1 VSPAGAAPDAATPAA
16 GRLLVVDDEPEMC
29 ALLEAG
35 LGKRGFEVTSRTS
48 GDAALALLDEADF
61 EAIVVDLNMPGT
73 SGLDLAAWVAA
84 NRADTP
90 VVLITAFGSLETAV
104 AAIRAGAYD
113 FVTKPFEIEA
123 IALTLGRAVG
133 YRRLR
138 AEVRRLRLVAGG
150 AGDGAA
156 TEGLPGTP
164 LVGKSPVM
172 RRMYDTVLRA
182 AATDASI
189 LVTGESGTGK
199 ELVARARHDRGRR
212 AGGPFVAINC
222 GALPESL
229 LESELFGHA
238 RGSFTDART
247 SRAGLLLRASGGT
260 LFLDEIGEAPA
271 GLQAKLLRALEDRRV
286 RPVGGDDER
295 PFDARLV
302 CATNRDLEAEI
313 ENGRFRSDLYYRINV
328 IRIDLPPLRARGDDV
343 LLLAQRLVAQLA
355 AATGKS
361 VAGIA
366 APAAEK
372 LSAYAWP
379 GNVRELRNCIER
391 AVALT
396 RFEEITVADLPEA
409 IQDYRRSRLVLD
421 LDDPEQLPPLEEVER
436 RYILRVL
443 EAVQGHRTR
452 AAEVLGLDRKTLY
465 RKLERY
471 GVGED

>member
-1 VSPAGAAPDAATPAA
+1 VSAAGASA
-16 GRLLVVDDEPEMC
+16 GRLLVVDDEREMC

-35 LGKRGFEVTSRTS
+35 LTRRGFEVTSRTS
-48 GDAALALLDEADF
+48 GDAALALLDETDF
-61 EAIVVDLNMPGT
+61 DAIVVDLNMPGT
-73 SGLDLAAWVAA
+73 SGLDVAAWVAA

-90 VVLITAFGSLETAV
+90 VVVITAFGNLETAV

-113 FVTKPFEIEA
+113 FLTKPFEIET
-123 IALTLGRAVG
+123 ISLTVGRAVG

-138 AEVRRLRLVAGG
+138 VEVRRLRLVAEASG
-150 AGDGAA
+150 ADA
-156 TEGLPGTP
+156 TATGLGGTP
-164 LVGKSPVM
+164 LVGRSPAM
-172 RRMYDTVLRA
+172 RRVYDTVLRA

-199 ELVARARHDRGRR
+199 ELVARALHDKGRR

-238 RGSFTDART
+238 RGSFTDAHT
-247 SRAGLLLRASGGT
+247 SRAGLLVRASGGT

-271 GLQAKLLRALEDRRV
+271 GLQAKLLRALEERRV

-295 PFDARLV
+295 PFDARIV
-302 CATNRDLEAEI
+302 CATNRDVEAEI
-313 ENGRFRSDLYYRINV
+313 ESGRFRSDLYYRINV
-328 IRIDLPPLRARGDDV
+328 IRIDLPPLRERGDDV
-343 LLLAQRLVAQLA
+343 LLLAQRLVAQIA

-372 LSAYAWP
+372 LLAYAWP

-421 LDDPEQLPPLEEVER
+421 LDDPGQLPPLEEVER

-443 EAVQGHRTR
+443 EAVHGHRTR

-471 GVGED
+471 GIQEE

>member
-1 VSPAGAAPDAATPAA
+1 
-16 GRLLVVDDEPEMC
+16 
-29 ALLEAG
+29 
-35 LGKRGFEVTSRTS
+35 
-48 GDAALALLDEADF
+48 
-61 EAIVVDLNMPGT
+61 MPGT
-73 SGLDLAAWVAA
+73 SGLDVAAWVAA
-84 NRADTP
+84 NRPDTP
-90 VVLITAFGSLETAV
+90 VVVITAFGSLETAV
-104 AAIRAGAYD
+104 AAIRSGAYD

-123 IALTLGRAVG
+123 IGLTLGRAVG

-138 AEVRRLRLVAGG
+138 AEVRRLRRAAGG
-150 AGDGAA
+150 DSADAAA
-156 TEGLPGTP
+156 TRLAGTP
-164 LVGKSPVM
+164 LHGRSPAM
-172 RRMYDTVLRA
+172 LRTYDTVLRA

-199 ELVARARHDRGRR
+199 ELVARALHDKGRR
-212 AGGPFVAINC
+212 ASGPFVAINC

-238 RGSFTDART
+238 RGSFTDAHA
-247 SRAGLLLRASGGT
+247 SRAGLLVKASGGT

-271 GLQAKLLRALEDRRV
+271 GLQAKLLRALEERRV

-295 PFDARLV
+295 AFDARIV

-313 ENGRFRSDLYYRINV
+313 ESGRFRSDLYYRINV

-343 LLLAQRLVAQLA
+343 LLLAQRLVEQIA

-361 VAGIA
+361 VGGIA

-372 LSAYAWP
+372 LLAYAWP

-396 RFEEITVADLPEA
+396 RFEEITVADLPES
-409 IQDYRRSRLVLD
+409 IQDYRRSRLVVD
-421 LDDPEQLPPLEEVER
+421 LDDPGQLPPLEEMER

-443 EAVQGHRTR
+443 EAVHGHRTR

-471 GVGED
+471 GIREE

>member
-1 VSPAGAAPDAATPAA
+1 MSAGGPSA
-16 GRLLVVDDEPEMC
+16 GRLLVVDDELELC

-35 LGKRGFEVTSRTS
+35 LSKRGFTVTSRTS
-48 GDAALALLDEADF
+48 GDAALALLDETDF
-61 EAIVVDLNMPGT
+61 DAIVVDLNMPGM
-73 SGLDLAAWVAA
+73 SGLDVASWVAA
-84 NRADTP
+84 NRPDTP
-90 VVLITAFGSLETAV
+90 VVVITAFGSLETAV
-104 AAIRAGAYD
+104 AAIRSGAYD
-113 FVTKPFEIEA
+113 FVTKPFEVEA
-123 IALTLGRAVG
+123 IGLTLGRAVG
-133 YRRLR
+133 YRRLQ
-138 AEVRRLRLVAGG
+138 AEVRRLRRAAG
-150 AGDGAA
+150 GDGADAAA
-156 TEGLPGTP
+156 TRLGGTA
-164 LVGKSPVM
+164 LHGGSPAM
-172 RRMYDTVLRA
+172 LRTYDTILRA

-199 ELVARARHDRGRR
+199 ELVARALHDKGRR
-212 AGGPFVAINC
+212 ASGPFVAINC

-247 SRAGLLLRASGGT
+247 SRAGLLVKANGGT
-260 LFLDEIGEAPA
+260 LFLDEIGEAPG
-271 GLQAKLLRALEDRRV
+271 GLQTKLLRALEERRV

-295 PFDARLV
+295 AFDARIV

-313 ENGRFRSDLYYRINV
+313 EGGRFRSDLYYRINV

-343 LLLAQRLVAQLA
+343 LLLAQRLVEQIA

-361 VAGIA
+361 VSGIA

-372 LSAYAWP
+372 LLAYAWP

-396 RFEEITVADLPEA
+396 RFEEITVADLPES
-409 IQDYRRSRLVLD
+409 IQDYRRSRLVVD
-421 LDDPEQLPPLEEVER
+421 LDDPGQLPPLEEMER

-443 EAVQGHRTR
+443 EAVHGHRTR

-471 GVGED
+471 GIQEE

>member
-1 VSPAGAAPDAATPAA
+1 MNVPGGGD
-16 GRLLVVDDEPEMC
+16 GRLLVVDDEREMC
-29 ALLEAG
+29 ALLETG
-35 LGKRGFEVTSRTS
+35 LAKRGFEVISRTS
-48 GDAALALLDEADF
+48 GDAALALLDETDF
-61 EAIVVDLNMPGT
+61 DAIVVDLNMPGT
-73 SGLDLAAWVAA
+73 SGLDVAAWVAA

-90 VVLITAFGSLETAV
+90 VVVITAFGSLETAV

-123 IALTLGRAVG
+123 IGLTLGRAVG

-138 AEVRRLRLVAGG
+138 AEVRRLRLAAEGNG
-150 AGDGAA
+150 SGAA
-156 TEGLPGTP
+156 ASGLAGTP
-164 LVGKSPVM
+164 LQGRSPPM
-172 RRMYDTVLRA
+172 LRMYDTVLRA
-182 AATDASI
+182 AATDASV

-199 ELVARARHDRGRR
+199 ELVARALHDKGRR

-238 RGSFTDART
+238 RGSFTDAHA
-247 SRAGLLLRASGGT
+247 SRAGLLVRASGGT
-260 LFLDEIGEAPA
+260 LFLDEIAEAPA

-313 ENGRFRSDLYYRINV
+313 ESGRFRSDLYYRINV

-343 LLLAQRLVAQLA
+343 LLLAQRLVAQIA
-355 AATGKS
+355 VSTGKS

-372 LSAYAWP
+372 LLTYAWP

-396 RFEEITVADLPEA
+396 RFEEITVADLPES

-421 LDDPEQLPPLEEVER
+421 LDDPGKLPPLEEMER

-443 EAVQGHRTR
+443 EAVHGHRTR

-471 GVGED
+471 GIHEE

>member
-1 VSPAGAAPDAATPAA
+1 MSAGGPTA
-16 GRLLVVDDEPEMC
+16 GRLLVVDDELEMC

-35 LGKRGFEVTSRTS
+35 LSRRGFTVTSRTS
-48 GDAALALLDEADF
+48 GDAALALLDETDF
-61 EAIVVDLNMPGT
+61 DAIVVDLNMPGT
-73 SGLDLAAWVAA
+73 SGLDVASWVAA
-84 NRADTP
+84 NRPDTP
-90 VVLITAFGSLETAV
+90 VVVITAFGSLETAV
-104 AAIRAGAYD
+104 AAIRSGAYD

-123 IALTLGRAVG
+123 IGLTLGRAVG
-133 YRRLR
+133 YRRLQ
-138 AEVRRLRLVAGG
+138 AEVRRLRRA
-150 AGDGAA
+150 AGDGADAAA
-156 TEGLPGTP
+156 TRLAGTA
-164 LVGKSPVM
+164 LHGGSPAM
-172 RRMYDTVLRA
+172 LRTYDTILRA

-199 ELVARARHDRGRR
+199 ELVARALHDKGRR
-212 AGGPFVAINC
+212 ASGPFVAINC

-247 SRAGLLLRASGGT
+247 SRAGLLLKASGGT

-271 GLQAKLLRALEDRRV
+271 GLQAKLLRALEERRV

-295 PFDARLV
+295 AFDARIV
-302 CATNRDLEAEI
+302 CATNRDLEAGI
-313 ENGRFRSDLYYRINV
+313 ESGRFRSDLYYRINV
-328 IRIDLPPLRARGDDV
+328 IRIDLPPLRARGDDI
-343 LLLAQRLVAQLA
+343 LLLAQRLVEQIA

-361 VAGIA
+361 VSGIA

-372 LSAYAWP
+372 LLAYAWP

-396 RFEEITVADLPEA
+396 RFEEITVADLPES
-409 IQDYRRSRLVLD
+409 IQDYRRSRLVVD
-421 LDDPEQLPPLEEVER
+421 LDDPGQLPPLEEMER

-443 EAVQGHRTR
+443 EAVHGHRTR

-471 GVGED
+471 GIRQESEE

>member
-1 VSPAGAAPDAATPAA
+1 MSAGGPTA
-16 GRLLVVDDEPEMC
+16 GRLLVVDDELEMC

-35 LGKRGFEVTSRTS
+35 LSKRGFTVTSRTS

-61 EAIVVDLNMPGT
+61 DAIVVDLNMPGT
-73 SGLDLAAWVAA
+73 SGLDVASWVAA
-84 NRADTP
+84 NRPDTP
-90 VVLITAFGSLETAV
+90 VVVITAFGSLETAV
-104 AAIRAGAYD
+104 AAIRSGAYD
-113 FVTKPFEIEA
+113 FVTKPFEVEA
-123 IALTLGRAVG
+123 IGLTLGRAVG
-133 YRRLR
+133 YRRLQ
-138 AEVRRLRLVAGG
+138 AEVRRLRRAAG
-150 AGDGAA
+150 GDGADAAA
-156 TEGLPGTP
+156 TRLAGTA
-164 LVGKSPVM
+164 LHGGSPAM
-172 RRMYDTVLRA
+172 LRMYDTVLRA

-189 LVTGESGTGK
+189 LLTGESGTGK
-199 ELVARARHDRGRR
+199 ELVARALHDKGRR
-212 AGGPFVAINC
+212 ASGPFVAINC

-247 SRAGLLLRASGGT
+247 SRAGLLLKASGGT

-271 GLQAKLLRALEDRRV
+271 GLQAKLLRALEERRV

-295 PFDARLV
+295 AFDARIV

-313 ENGRFRSDLYYRINV
+313 ESGRFRSDLYYRINV
-328 IRIDLPPLRARGDDV
+328 IRIELPPLRARGDDV
-343 LLLAQRLVAQLA
+343 LLLAQRLVEQIAG
-355 AATGKS
+355 ATGKS
-361 VAGIA
+361 VSGIA
-366 APAAEK
+366 TPAAEK
-372 LSAYAWP
+372 LLAYDWP

-409 IQDYRRSRLVLD
+409 IQDYRRSRLVVD
-421 LDDPEQLPPLEEVER
+421 LDDPGQLPPLDEMER

-443 EAVQGHRTR
+443 DAVHGHRTR

-471 GVGED
+471 GIQEE

>member
-1 VSPAGAAPDAATPAA
+1 MSAGGPTA
-16 GRLLVVDDEPEMC
+16 GRLLVVDDQQEMC

-35 LGKRGFEVTSRTS
+35 LSKRGFAVTSRTS
-48 GDAALALLDEADF
+48 GDAALALLDETDF
-61 EAIVVDLNMPGT
+61 DAIVVDLNMPGM
-73 SGLDLAAWVAA
+73 SGLDVATWAAS
-84 NRADTP
+84 NRPDTP
-90 VVLITAFGSLETAV
+90 VVVITAFGSLETAV
-104 AAIRAGAYD
+104 AAIRSGAYD
-113 FVTKPFEIEA
+113 FVTKPFEVEA
-123 IALTLGRAVG
+123 IGLTLGRAVG
-133 YRRLR
+133 YRRLQ
-138 AEVRRLRLVAGG
+138 AEVRRLRRAAG
-150 AGDGAA
+150 GDGADAAA
-156 TEGLPGTP
+156 TRLAGTA
-164 LVGKSPVM
+164 LHGGSPAM
-172 RRMYDTVLRA
+172 LRTYDTVLRA

-199 ELVARARHDRGRR
+199 ELVARALHDKGRR
-212 AGGPFVAINC
+212 ASGPFVAINC

-247 SRAGLLLRASGGT
+247 SRAGLLVKASGGT

-271 GLQAKLLRALEDRRV
+271 GLQAKLLRALEERRV

-295 PFDARLV
+295 AFDARIV

-313 ENGRFRSDLYYRINV
+313 ESGRFRSDLFYRINV

-343 LLLAQRLVAQLA
+343 LLLAQRLVEQFAG
-355 AATGKS
+355 ATGKS
-361 VAGIA
+361 VSGIA
-366 APAAEK
+366 TPAAEK
-372 LSAYAWP
+372 LLAYAWP

-396 RFEEITVADLPEA
+396 RFEEITVGDLPESV
-409 IQDYRRSRLVLD
+409 QDYRRSRLVVD
-421 LDDPEQLPPLEEVER
+421 LDDLGQLPPLEEMER

-443 EAVQGHRTR
+443 EAVHGHRTR

-471 GVGED
+471 GIREESEE

>member
-1 VSPAGAAPDAATPAA
+1 MSA
-16 GRLLVVDDEPEMC
+16 GRILVVDDEREMC

-35 LGKRGFEVTSRTS
+35 LGKRGFEVASSSS
-48 GDAALALLDEADF
+48 GDAALAILDENDF
-61 EAIVVDLNMPGT
+61 DAVVVDLNMPGI
-73 SGLDLAAWVAA
+73 SGLDVSAWMAA
-84 NRADTP
+84 NRPDTP
-90 VVLITAFGSLETAV
+90 VVVITAFGTLETAV

-113 FVTKPFEIEA
+113 FVTKPFEVEA
-123 IALTLGRAVG
+123 ISLTLTRAVG

-138 AEVRRLRLVAGG
+138 VEVRRLRQAAEGGGG
-150 AGDGAA
+150 AGG
-156 TEGLPGTP
+156 EIGLPGTP
-164 LVGKSPVM
+164 LLGRSQAM
-172 RRMYDTVLRA
+172 RRTYDTVLRA
-182 AATDASI
+182 AATDASVLI
-189 LVTGESGTGK
+189 TGESGTGK
-199 ELVARARHDRGRR
+199 ELVARALHDKGRR
-212 AGGPFVAINC
+212 ASGPFVAINC

-238 RGSFTDART
+238 RGSFTDAHAN
-247 SRAGLLLRASGGT
+247 RAGLLVRASGGT

-286 RPVGGDDER
+286 RPVGGDEER
-295 PFDARLV
+295 PFDVRLIS
-302 CATNRDLEAEI
+302 ATNRDLNTEI
-313 ENGRFRSDLYYRINV
+313 ERGRFRSDLYYRINV

-343 LLLAQRLVAQLA
+343 LLLAQRLVEQLA
-355 AATGKS
+355 AKTDKK
-361 VAGIA
+361 VTGIA

-372 LSAYAWP
+372 LLAYAWP

-396 RFEEITVADLPEA
+396 RFEEITVADLPEP

-421 LDDPEQLPPLEEVER
+421 LDDPTALPPLEEVER

-471 GVGED
+471 GVTDDK

>member
-1 VSPAGAAPDAATPAA
+1 MSAGGPNA
-16 GRLLVVDDEPEMC
+16 GRLLVVDDELELC

-35 LGKRGFEVTSRTS
+35 LSKRGFTVTSRTS
-48 GDAALALLDEADF
+48 GDAALALLDESDF
-61 EAIVVDLNMPGT
+61 DAIVVDPNMPGM
-73 SGLDLAAWVAA
+73 SGLDVASWVAA
-84 NRADTP
+84 NRPDTP
-90 VVLITAFGSLETAV
+90 VVVITAFGSLETAV
-104 AAIRAGAYD
+104 AAIRSGAYD
-113 FVTKPFEIEA
+113 FVTKPFEVEA
-123 IALTLGRAVG
+123 IGLTLGRAVG
-133 YRRLR
+133 YRRLQ
-138 AEVRRLRLVAGG
+138 AEVRRLRRAAG
-150 AGDGAA
+150 GDGADAAA
-156 TEGLPGTP
+156 TRLGGTA
-164 LVGKSPVM
+164 LHGGSPAM
-172 RRMYDTVLRA
+172 LRTYDTILRA

-199 ELVARARHDRGRR
+199 ELVARALHDKGRR
-212 AGGPFVAINC
+212 ASGPFVAINC

-247 SRAGLLLRASGGT
+247 SRAGLLVKANGGT
-260 LFLDEIGEAPA
+260 LFLDEIGEAPG
-271 GLQAKLLRALEDRRV
+271 GLQTKLLRALEERRV

-295 PFDARLV
+295 AFDARIV

-313 ENGRFRSDLYYRINV
+313 EGGRFRSDLYYRINV

-343 LLLAQRLVAQLA
+343 LLLAQRLVEQIA

-361 VAGIA
+361 VSGIA

-372 LSAYAWP
+372 LLAYAWP

-396 RFEEITVADLPEA
+396 RFEEITVADLPES
-409 IQDYRRSRLVLD
+409 IQDYRRSRLVVD
-421 LDDPEQLPPLEEVER
+421 LDDPGQLPPLEEMER

-443 EAVQGHRTR
+443 EAVHGHRTR

-471 GVGED
+471 GIQEE

>member
-1 VSPAGAAPDAATPAA
+1 MSAGGPNA
-16 GRLLVVDDEPEMC
+16 GRLLVVDDELELC

-35 LGKRGFEVTSRTS
+35 LSKRGFTVTSRTS

-61 EAIVVDLNMPGT
+61 DAIVVDLNMPGI
-73 SGLDLAAWVAA
+73 SGLDVASWVAA
-84 NRADTP
+84 NRPDTP
-90 VVLITAFGSLETAV
+90 VVVITAFGSLETAV
-104 AAIRAGAYD
+104 AAIRSGAYD
-113 FVTKPFEIEA
+113 FVTKPFEVEA
-123 IALTLGRAVG
+123 IGLTLGRAVG
-133 YRRLR
+133 YRRLQ
-138 AEVRRLRLVAGG
+138 AEVRRLRRAAG
-150 AGDGAA
+150 GDGADAAA
-156 TEGLPGTP
+156 TRLGGTA
-164 LVGKSPVM
+164 LHGGSPAM
-172 RRMYDTVLRA
+172 LRTYDTILRA

-199 ELVARARHDRGRR
+199 ELVARALHDKGRR
-212 AGGPFVAINC
+212 ASGPFVAINC

-247 SRAGLLLRASGGT
+247 SRAGLLVKANGGT
-260 LFLDEIGEAPA
+260 LFLDEIGEAPG
-271 GLQAKLLRALEDRRV
+271 GLQTKLLRALEERRV

-295 PFDARLV
+295 AFDARIV

-313 ENGRFRSDLYYRINV
+313 EGGRFRSDLYYRINV

-343 LLLAQRLVAQLA
+343 LLLAQRLVEQIA

-361 VAGIA
+361 VSGIA

-372 LSAYAWP
+372 LLAYAWP

-396 RFEEITVADLPEA
+396 RFEEITVADLPES
-409 IQDYRRSRLVLD
+409 IQDYRRSRLVVD
-421 LDDPEQLPPLEEVER
+421 LDDPGQLPPLEEMER

-443 EAVQGHRTR
+443 EAVHGHRTR

-471 GVGED
+471 GIQEE

>member
-1 VSPAGAAPDAATPAA
+1 VSAGGPSA
-16 GRLLVVDDEPEMC
+16 GRLLVVDDELELC

-35 LGKRGFEVTSRTS
+35 LSKRGFTVTSRTS

-61 EAIVVDLNMPGT
+61 DAIVVDLNMPGM
-73 SGLDLAAWVAA
+73 SGLDVASWVAA
-84 NRADTP
+84 NRPDTP
-90 VVLITAFGSLETAV
+90 VVVITAFGSLETAV
-104 AAIRAGAYD
+104 AAIRSGAYD
-113 FVTKPFEIEA
+113 FVTKPFEVEA
-123 IALTLGRAVG
+123 IGLTLGRAVG
-133 YRRLR
+133 YRRLQ
-138 AEVRRLRLVAGG
+138 AEVRRLRRAAG
-150 AGDGAA
+150 GDGADAAA
-156 TEGLPGTP
+156 TRLGGTA
-164 LVGKSPVM
+164 LHGGSPAM
-172 RRMYDTVLRA
+172 LRTYDTILRA

-199 ELVARARHDRGRR
+199 ELVARALHDKGRR
-212 AGGPFVAINC
+212 ASGPFVAINC

-247 SRAGLLLRASGGT
+247 SRAGLLVKANGGT
-260 LFLDEIGEAPA
+260 LFLDEIGEAPG
-271 GLQAKLLRALEDRRV
+271 GLQTKLLRALEERRV

-295 PFDARLV
+295 AFDARIV

-313 ENGRFRSDLYYRINV
+313 EGGRFRSDLYYRINV

-343 LLLAQRLVAQLA
+343 LLLAQRLVEQIA

-361 VAGIA
+361 VSGIA

-372 LSAYAWP
+372 LLAYAWP

-396 RFEEITVADLPEA
+396 RFEEITVADLPES
-409 IQDYRRSRLVLD
+409 IQDYRRSRLVVD
-421 LDDPEQLPPLEEVER
+421 LDDPGQLPPLEEMER

-443 EAVQGHRTR
+443 EAVHGHRTR

-471 GVGED
+471 GIQEE

>member
-1 VSPAGAAPDAATPAA
+1 VSLPAA

-35 LGKRGFEVTSRTS
+35 LAKRGFEVTSRTS
-48 GDAALALLDEADF
+48 GDAALALLDQNDF
-61 EAIVVDLNMPGT
+61 DAIVVDLNMPAT
-73 SGLDLAAWVAA
+73 SGLDVASWVAA
-84 NRADTP
+84 NRPDTP
-90 VVLITAFGSLETAV
+90 VILITAFGSLETAV

-113 FVTKPFEIEA
+113 FVTKPFEIES
-123 IALTLGRAVG
+123 IGLTLGRAVS

-138 AEVRRLRLVAGG
+138 AEVRRLRLVAEGTGPAAGG
-150 AGDGAA
+150 AGLA
-156 TEGLPGTP
+156 GTP
-164 LVGKSPVM
+164 LVGRSPAM
-172 RRMYDTVLRA
+172 HRIYDTVLRA
-182 AATDASI
+182 AATDTSI

-199 ELVARARHDRGRR
+199 ELVARALHDKGRR

-238 RGSFTDART
+238 RGSFTDAHT
-247 SRAGLLLRASGGT
+247 SRAGLLVRASGGT

-271 GLQAKLLRALEDRRV
+271 GLQAKLLRALEERRV

-295 PFDARLV
+295 PFDVRLV

-313 ENGRFRSDLYYRINV
+313 EKGRFRSDLYYRINV

-343 LLLAQRLVAQLA
+343 LLLAQRLVAELA
-355 AATGKS
+355 ARAGKS

-372 LSAYAWP
+372 LLAYAWP

-396 RFEEITVADLPEA
+396 RFEELTVADLPEA

-421 LDDPEQLPPLEEVER
+421 LDDPGQLPPLEEVER

-471 GVGED
+471 GIRED

>member
-1 VSPAGAAPDAATPAA
+1 MSAGGPNA
-16 GRLLVVDDEPEMC
+16 GRLLVVDDELEMC

-35 LGKRGFEVTSRTS
+35 LSKRGFAVTSRTS
-48 GDAALALLDEADF
+48 GDAALALLDETDF
-61 EAIVVDLNMPGT
+61 DAIVVDLNMPGM
-73 SGLDLAAWVAA
+73 SGLDVASWVAA
-84 NRADTP
+84 NRPDTP
-90 VVLITAFGSLETAV
+90 VVVVTAFGSLETAV

-113 FVTKPFEIEA
+113 FVTKPFEVEA
-123 IALTLGRAVG
+123 IGLTLGRAVG
-133 YRRLR
+133 YRRLQ
-138 AEVRRLRLVAGG
+138 AEVRRLRRAAG
-150 AGDGAA
+150 GDGADAAA
-156 TEGLPGTP
+156 TRLGGTA
-164 LVGKSPVM
+164 LHGGSPAM
-172 RRMYDTVLRA
+172 LRTYDTILRA

-199 ELVARARHDRGRR
+199 ELVARALHDKGRR
-212 AGGPFVAINC
+212 ASGPFVAINC

-247 SRAGLLLRASGGT
+247 SRAGLLVKANGGT
-260 LFLDEIGEAPA
+260 LFLDEIGEAPG
-271 GLQAKLLRALEDRRV
+271 GLQTKLLRALEERRV

-295 PFDARLV
+295 AFDARIV

-313 ENGRFRSDLYYRINV
+313 EGGRFRSDLYYRINV

-343 LLLAQRLVAQLA
+343 LLLAQRLVEQIA

-361 VAGIA
+361 VSGIA

-372 LSAYAWP
+372 LLAYAWP

-396 RFEEITVADLPEA
+396 RFEEITVADLPES
-409 IQDYRRSRLVLD
+409 IQDYRRSRLVVD
-421 LDDPEQLPPLEEVER
+421 LDDPGQLPPLEEMER

-443 EAVQGHRTR
+443 EAVHGHRTR

-471 GVGED
+471 GIQEE

>member
-1 VSPAGAAPDAATPAA
+1 MSTGGTTA
-16 GRLLVVDDEPEMC
+16 GRLLIVDDELEMC
-29 ALLEAG
+29 SLLEAG
-35 LGKRGFEVTSRTS
+35 LSKRGFTVTSRTS
-48 GDAALALLDEADF
+48 GDAALALLDETDF
-61 EAIVVDLNMPGT
+61 DAIVVDLNMPGM
-73 SGLDLAAWVAA
+73 SGLDVASWVSA
-84 NRADTP
+84 NRPDTP
-90 VVLITAFGSLETAV
+90 VVVITAFGSLETAV
-104 AAIRAGAYD
+104 AAIRSGAYD

-123 IALTLGRAVG
+123 IGLSLGRAVG
-133 YRRLR
+133 YRRLQ
-138 AEVRRLRLVAGG
+138 AEVRRLRRAAG
-150 AGDGAA
+150 GDGADA
-156 TEGLPGTP
+156 TATRLAGTA
-164 LVGKSPVM
+164 LHGGSPAM
-172 RRMYDTVLRA
+172 LRMYDTVLRA

-199 ELVARARHDRGRR
+199 ELVARALHDKGRR
-212 AGGPFVAINC
+212 ASGPFVAINC

-238 RGSFTDART
+238 RGSFTDAHT
-247 SRAGLLLRASGGT
+247 SRAGLLVKASGGT

-271 GLQAKLLRALEDRRV
+271 GLQAKLLRALEERRV

-295 PFDARLV
+295 AFDARIV

-313 ENGRFRSDLYYRINV
+313 ESGRFRSDLYYRINV

-343 LLLAQRLVAQLA
+343 LLLAQRLVEQIA

-361 VAGIA
+361 VSGIA

-372 LSAYAWP
+372 LLAYAWP

-396 RFEEITVADLPEA
+396 RFEEITVADLPES
-409 IQDYRRSRLVLD
+409 IQDYRRSRLVVD
-421 LDDPEQLPPLEEVER
+421 LDDPGQLPPLEEMER

-443 EAVQGHRTR
+443 EAVHGHRTR

-471 GVGED
+471 GIREE

>member
-1 VSPAGAAPDAATPAA
+1 MSAGGPSA
-16 GRLLVVDDEPEMC
+16 GRLLVVDDELELC

-35 LGKRGFEVTSRTS
+35 LSKRGFTVTSRTS

-61 EAIVVDLNMPGT
+61 DAIVVDLNMPGM
-73 SGLDLAAWVAA
+73 SGLDVASWVAA
-84 NRADTP
+84 NRPDTP
-90 VVLITAFGSLETAV
+90 VVVITAFGSLETAV
-104 AAIRAGAYD
+104 AAIRSGAYD
-113 FVTKPFEIEA
+113 FVTKPFEVEA
-123 IALTLGRAVG
+123 IGLTLGRAVG
-133 YRRLR
+133 YRRLQ
-138 AEVRRLRLVAGG
+138 AEVRRLRRAAG
-150 AGDGAA
+150 GDGADAAA
-156 TEGLPGTP
+156 TRLGGTA
-164 LVGKSPVM
+164 LHGGSPAM
-172 RRMYDTVLRA
+172 LRTYDTILRA

-199 ELVARARHDRGRR
+199 ELVARALHDKGRR
-212 AGGPFVAINC
+212 ASGPFVAINC

-247 SRAGLLLRASGGT
+247 SRAGLLVKANGGT
-260 LFLDEIGEAPA
+260 LFLDEIGEAPG
-271 GLQAKLLRALEDRRV
+271 GLQTKLLRALEERRV

-295 PFDARLV
+295 AFDARIV

-313 ENGRFRSDLYYRINV
+313 EGGRFRSDLYYRINV

-343 LLLAQRLVAQLA
+343 LLLAQRLVEQIA

-361 VAGIA
+361 VSGIA

-372 LSAYAWP
+372 LLAYAWP

-396 RFEEITVADLPEA
+396 RFEEITVADLPES
-409 IQDYRRSRLVLD
+409 IQDYRRSRLVVD
-421 LDDPEQLPPLEEVER
+421 LDDPGQLPPLEEMER

-443 EAVQGHRTR
+443 EAVHGHRTR

-471 GVGED
+471 GIQEE

>member
-1 VSPAGAAPDAATPAA
+1 MSA
-16 GRLLVVDDEPEMC
+16 GRILVVDDEREMC

-35 LGKRGFEVTSRTS
+35 LGKRGFEVASAGS
-48 GDAALALLDEADF
+48 GDAALAILDETDF
-61 EAIVVDLNMPGT
+61 DAVVVDLNMPGI
-73 SGLDLAAWVAA
+73 SGLDVSAWMAA
-84 NRADTP
+84 NRPDTP
-90 VVLITAFGSLETAV
+90 VVVITAFGTLETAV

-123 IALTLGRAVG
+123 IGLTLTRSVG

-138 AEVRRLRLVAGG
+138 VEVRRLRQAAEGG
-150 AGDGAA
+150 GPGAA
-156 TEGLPGTP
+156 EMGLPGTP
-164 LVGKSPVM
+164 LLGRSRAM
-172 RRMYDTVLRA
+172 RRTYDTLLRA
-182 AATDASI
+182 AATDASVLI
-189 LVTGESGTGK
+189 TGESGTGK
-199 ELVARARHDRGRR
+199 ELVARALHEKGRR
-212 AGGPFVAINC
+212 SSGPFVAINC

-238 RGSFTDART
+238 RGSFTDAHA
-247 SRAGLLLRASGGT
+247 SRAGLLVRASGGT

-295 PFDARLV
+295 PFDVRLV
-302 CATNRDLEAEI
+302 SATNRDLNTEI
-313 ENGRFRSDLYYRINV
+313 ERGRFRSDLYYRINV

-343 LLLAQRLVAQLA
+343 LLLAQRLVEQLA
-355 AATGKS
+355 AKTDKKVS
-361 VAGIA
+361 GIA

-372 LSAYAWP
+372 LMAYAWP

-396 RFEEITVADLPEA
+396 RFEEITVADLPEP

-421 LDDPEQLPPLEEVER
+421 LDDPTALPPLEEVER

-443 EAVQGHRTR
+443 ESVQGHRTR

-471 GVGED
+471 GVADDN

>member
-1 VSPAGAAPDAATPAA
+1 MSAGGPNA
-16 GRLLVVDDEPEMC
+16 GRLLVVDDELELC

-35 LGKRGFEVTSRTS
+35 LSKRGFTVTSRTS

-61 EAIVVDLNMPGT
+61 DAIVVDLNMPGM
-73 SGLDLAAWVAA
+73 SGLDVASWVAA
-84 NRADTP
+84 NRPDTP
-90 VVLITAFGSLETAV
+90 VVVITAFGSLETAV
-104 AAIRAGAYD
+104 AAIRSGAYD
-113 FVTKPFEIEA
+113 FVTKPFEVEA
-123 IALTLGRAVG
+123 IGLTLGRAVG
-133 YRRLR
+133 YRRLQ
-138 AEVRRLRLVAGG
+138 AEVRRLRRAAG
-150 AGDGAA
+150 GDGADAAA
-156 TEGLPGTP
+156 TRLGGTA
-164 LVGKSPVM
+164 LHGGSPAM
-172 RRMYDTVLRA
+172 LRTYDTILRA

-199 ELVARARHDRGRR
+199 ELVARALHDKGRR
-212 AGGPFVAINC
+212 ASGPFVAINC

-247 SRAGLLLRASGGT
+247 SRAGLLVKANGGT
-260 LFLDEIGEAPA
+260 LFLDEIGEAPG
-271 GLQAKLLRALEDRRV
+271 GLQTKLLRALEERRV

-295 PFDARLV
+295 AFDARIV

-313 ENGRFRSDLYYRINV
+313 EGGRFRSDLYYRINV

-343 LLLAQRLVAQLA
+343 LLLAQRLVEQIA

-361 VAGIA
+361 VSGIA

-372 LSAYAWP
+372 LLAYAWP

-396 RFEEITVADLPEA
+396 RFEEITVADLPES
-409 IQDYRRSRLVLD
+409 IQDYRRSRLVVD
-421 LDDPEQLPPLEEVER
+421 LDDPGQLPPLEEMER

-443 EAVQGHRTR
+443 EAVHGHRTR

-471 GVGED
+471 GIQEE